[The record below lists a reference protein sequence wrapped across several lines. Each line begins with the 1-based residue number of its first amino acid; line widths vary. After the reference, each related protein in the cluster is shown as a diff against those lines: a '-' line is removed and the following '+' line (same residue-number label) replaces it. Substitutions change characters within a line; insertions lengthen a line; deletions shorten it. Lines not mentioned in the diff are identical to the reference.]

1 LADIFL
7 SYAREDLAKAKL
19 LAAALEKQGWSVFW
33 DRTSLLAGQDFDQVI
48 EQAIEQAGCMIVA
61 WSTASKR
68 SDWVRGEANI
78 GRERK
83 ILVPVLFEAIE
94 PPIAF
99 RALHTENFAAWNGET
114 DSSVYLALCNALT
127 KRIGPGKAFVSDK
140 DPATHQPSNKPKKPE
155 IRWSKQLA
163 VKIGKI
169 SFITATL
176 TILLWFVVPVLL
188 NQMKGTLITQTPNPD
203 NKVTNQPLIKEPEMV
218 RIPAGSFQMG
228 SNDGRDDEKPV
239 HSVTLKSFTIGRYEV
254 TFDEYDQFAKA
265 NGKPKPYDSG
275 WGRGERPVINVSWED
290 AVAYVQWL
298 SNITGKHF
306 RLPTEAEWEYAAR
319 AKTTSDYYWDG
330 QADDFAWF
338 TGNSAHKTHQVG
350 QKKPNAFGVYDT
362 AGNVW
367 EWVQDCY
374 EVNYNQAPKDG
385 TASEQQDCNMR
396 VLRGGSWIDQS
407 DWMRSAIRYGD
418 NPDSHSYI
426 AGFRLAQD

>member
-99 RALHTENFAAWNGET
+99 RALHTENFAAWKGET

-127 KRIGPGKAFVSDK
+127 KRIGPGKAFASDK
-140 DPATHQPSNKPKKPE
+140 DLATHQPSNKPKKPE

-176 TILLWFVVPVLL
+176 TILLWFVVPVFFS
-188 NQMKGTLITQTPNPD
+188 QKDESIPSKGTSADLKMSVPLIGGTQTQAPSAELNSTD
-203 NKVTNQPLIKEPEMV
+203 QPLIKEPEMV
-218 RIPAGSFQMG
+218 KIPAGSFQMG
-228 SNDGRDDEKPV
+228 SNDGSDDEKPL
-239 HSVTLKSFTIGRYEV
+239 HSVTLKSFAIGRYEV

-265 NGKPKPYDSG
+265 TGKPKPDDNG
-275 WGRGERPVINVSWED
+275 WGRGERPVINVSWEN

-338 TGNSAHKTHQVG
+338 IGNSAGKTHQVG
-350 QKKPNAFGVYDT
+350 QKNPNTFGVYDT

-385 TASEQQDCNMR
+385 TASEQQD
-396 VLRGGSWIDQS
+396 
-407 DWMRSAIRYGD
+407 
-418 NPDSHSYI
+418 
-426 AGFRLAQD
+426 